1 MSDRRALVLLVVA
14 LAAVVIAKVVFNVR
28 VAFAGFRYLL
38 VLGAIVVV
46 VALLAGR
53 GRGRRP

>member
-1 MSDRRALVLLVVA
+1 VKDRRALILLVLA

-28 VAFAGFRYLL
+28 VAVAGFKYLL
-38 VLGAIVVV
+38 VLGVIVAV

-53 GRGRRP
+53 KKDGRR

>member
-1 MSDRRALVLLVVA
+1 MSDRRALILLVVA
-14 LAAVVIAKVVFNVR
+14 IAAVVIAKVVFNVR
-28 VAFAGFRYLL
+28 VAVAGFKYVI

-53 GRGRRP
+53 KRGR